1 MMVVEFEEALRIA
14 KECVGKRT
22 GDSGPTVLRYE
33 LRDNYFF
40 QFRTLK
46 GDIDI
51 IVDPRGEVGHCFEEQ
66 PSDEPPEPMLKQQ
79 DAVEKALCF
88 LGDGKVE
95 RIKAKDGGYE
105 VEVYR
110 DERGTEVLFVD
121 SEGMVHR
128 QKCSVLTKNLALDI
142 N

>member
-1 MMVVEFEEALRIA
+1 MVVGFEDALRIA
-14 KECVGKRT
+14 KECVGKMT
-22 GDSGPTVLRYE
+22 GDNEPIVLRYE

-66 PSDEPPEPMLKQQ
+66 PSDEPPEPTLRQQ

-95 RIKAKDGGYE
+95 RIKAKGGGYE
-105 VEVYR
+105 VEVDR
-110 DERGTEVLFVD
+110 DEQGTVVLFVD
-121 SEGMVHR
+121 SDGMVHR

-142 N
+142 D

>member
-1 MMVVEFEEALRIA
+1 MAVVFEEALRIA

-22 GDSGPTVLRYE
+22 GDSEPTLLRYQ

-66 PSDEPPEPMLKQQ
+66 SSDEPQEPMLKQQ

-95 RIKAKDGGYE
+95 RIKAKGGGYE
-105 VEVYR
+105 VEVDR
-110 DERGTEVLFVD
+110 DQQGTVMLYVD
-121 SEGMVHR
+121 REGMVHR
-128 QKCSVLTKNLALDI
+128 QKCSVLTKNLALDL

>member
-1 MMVVEFEEALRIA
+1 MVVDFEEALRIA
-14 KECVGKRT
+14 RECVSRRT
-22 GDSGPTVLRYE
+22 GDSGPIVLRYE

-66 PSDEPPEPMLKQQ
+66 PSDEPQEPTLKQQ

-95 RIKAKDGGYE
+95 RIRSKGGGYE
-105 VEVYR
+105 VEVDR
-110 DERGTEVLFVD
+110 DEGGTELLFVD

-128 QKCSVLTKNLALDI
+128 QKCSVLTKNMAQDI